1 MPLIGEALLAAQ
13 SHRIEKERNF
23 IIDMNQKEVSEIKK
37 RFKPDKDN
45 ISRIYGCYVN
55 AAREIVTTLDM
66 SVGLMEQE
74 EAELYFKLLKKT
86 LSGTLGKNLLDIA
99 FSIAQVENSDEH
111 RLLQGLRSSH
121 LRDAGLRDALY
132 QRIIESLDFGEDSY
146 VILLVSDSY
155 DVPFKGSD
163 DEIFEEGS
171 GEVFDYI
178 LCCICP
184 VKDAKSALRYIADE
198 HNFRGASTGHVLGAP
213 ELGFLFPTF
222 DDRAA
227 NIYNALYYSRGLVDI
242 HEEFITGVFQT
253 EKVPMSS
260 GAQKLAFS
268 DVLCESLG
276 SDCSLDLVRSVHGEI
291 RERLLLHKESK
302 APEMP
307 EIYVEDVDD
316 ILKNNG
322 ISDEKVSAFHE
333 ACSRQL
339 GQQPALNPVNLMET
353 NKFEMTTPQVKITVD
368 PDYTDLIRTEVI
380 DGRTCLVIPVDESVV
395 VNGIDVS
402 TGGAHDGEAS

>member
-1 MPLIGEALLAAQ
+1 
-13 SHRIEKERNF
+13 
-23 IIDMNQKEVSEIKK
+23 MNQKEVREIKK
-37 RFKPDKDN
+37 RLNPEKDS

-146 VILLVSDSY
+146 VILLASDSY

-213 ELGFLFPTF
+213 ELGFLFPAF

-368 PDYTDLIRTEVI
+368 PDCADLVRTEI
-380 DGRTCLVIPVDESVV
+380 INGKTCIVIPVDESVV
-395 VNGIDVS
+395 VNGIDVNPQCS
-402 TGGAHDGEAS
+402 

>member
-1 MPLIGEALLAAQ
+1 
-13 SHRIEKERNF
+13 
-23 IIDMNQKEVSEIKK
+23 MNQKEVREIKK
-37 RFKPDKDN
+37 RLNPEKDS

-146 VILLVSDSY
+146 VILLASDSY

-213 ELGFLFPTF
+213 ELGFLFPAF

-276 SDCSLDLVRSVHGEI
+276 SDCSLDVVRAVHGEI
-291 RERLLLHKESK
+291 RDRLLLHKESK
-302 APEMP
+302 NPEAPE
-307 EIYVEDVDD
+307 ICVEDVDD
-316 ILKNNG
+316 VLKANG
-322 ISDEKVSAFHE
+322 ISEQKVSGFHE
-333 ACSRQL
+333 ACNREF
-339 GQQPALNPVNLMET
+339 GEQPVLNPLNLMET
-353 NKFEMTTPQVKITVD
+353 KKFEMSTPQVKITVD
-368 PDYTDLIRTEVI
+368 PDCADLVRTEI
-380 DGRTCLVIPVDESVV
+380 INGKTCIVIPVDESVV
-395 VNGIDVS
+395 VNGIDVNPQCS
-402 TGGAHDGEAS
+402 